1 MAAEAPGQERRLPIL
16 LLAQISA
23 TGFLV
28 KGVVAG
34 AASQASSGAQ
44 EKRTD
49 TAGEFAGAEPMREN
63 LLAS

>member
-1 MAAEAPGQERRLPIL
+1 
-16 LLAQISA
+16 
-23 TGFLV
+23 
-28 KGVVAG
+28 VAG